1 MSKIVAACSVCRVKA
16 TVIIR
21 LDWFCLRFCNKCW
34 ARFLD
39 AVEREDRQRALQEEK
54 KSDA

>member
-1 MSKIVAACSVCRVKA
+1 MSEIVATCSVCRVKA

-39 AVEREDRQRALQEEK
+39 AVEREEHQRSLREK
-54 KSDA
+54 EKADA